1 VSLDKACKGSQ
12 AYMALADELLSR
24 SAVALA

>member
-1 VSLDKACKGSQ
+1 LSLDKACKGSQ

-24 SAVALA
+24 SVVAIA